1 MITLRDLIDQY
12 VVVDIQTKNEL
23 EHFKREIVP
32 YKTLTLNHWPV
43 KIDMN
48 LLRVYSPEYY
58 DCDLPE
64 NLVPKPLEIPMS
76 KLIDTFFTVP
86 HKLGQAMAN
95 LDKGFVLIRQIVDG
109 VTPEQFVEKE
119 MD

>member
-1 MITLRDLIDQY
+1 MITLRDLSDQY
-12 VVVDIQTKNEL
+12 VVVDIRTKNEL
-23 EHFKREIVP
+23 EHFKREIAP
-32 YKTLTLNHWPV
+32 YKTMTLNHWPV

-48 LLRVYSPEYY
+48 RFQVYDASYY
-58 DCDLPE
+58 DDDAP
-64 NLVPKPLEIPMS
+64 NRVVPDPLMIPMS
-76 KLIDTFFTVP
+76 KLIDTFKSVD

-109 VTPEQFVEKE
+109 VTPEQFSEKE

>member
-1 MITLRDLIDQY
+1 MITLRDLIDAY

-23 EHFKREIVP
+23 EHFKREIAP

-48 LLRVYSPEYY
+48 LLKVYNSDYY
-58 DCDLPE
+58 DLGLAE
-64 NLVPKPLEIPMS
+64 AWMPKPLEIPMS
-76 KLIDTFFTVP
+76 KLIDTFKSVD

-109 VTPEQFVEKE
+109 VTPEQFSEK
-119 MD
+119 

>member
-1 MITLRDLIDQY
+1 MITLRDLVDQY

-23 EHFKREIVP
+23 EWFKREIAI
-32 YKTLTLNHWPV
+32 YKTMTLNHWPV

-48 LLRVYSPEYY
+48 YINVYDPTNY
-58 DCDLPE
+58 DYDLPE
-64 NLVPKPLEIPMS
+64 GEVPRPLEISMS
-76 KLIDTFFTVP
+76 KLMDTFFTVP

-109 VTPEQFVEKE
+109 VTPEQFSEKE